1 MLEELQEERTPT
13 LSWDDYIKIIRRR
26 RWWLV
31 LPMFLCWGIV
41 WGIGWLLP
49 SVYRSETLIL
59 IEQQKV
65 PEQYVVSNVSVDLQ
79 ERLQSMSQQILSR
92 TRLERIID
100 RFNLYPKGPGGLS
113 TTDPVEQMR
122 KDIAIELVQ
131 APGRPG
137 DLTAFKI
144 SYSATTPQLAQQVAS
159 ELTSLF
165 IDENLQSQ
173 QQLSESTTTFLGT
186 QLNDARTVLEQQEA
200 KVREFKA
207 QNLGQLPSQLQSNV
221 QILSGMQAQLQ
232 GLTDAVNRA
241 QQQRLYL
248 QSLLEQ
254 YRAAQAATGTG
265 GSADTPEALDKELE
279 RLQVQLANVKA
290 LYTDENPDV
299 RHTEEQIAKTKKL
312 KQQMAD
318 EIAANEKAQSSGS
331 GKAAEPVPAGSHASS
346 SMMQI
351 TSQLKANELEI
362 RDYQHQIKD
371 LEAKIGE
378 YQQRLNMTPMREQQ
392 LADITRG
399 YEESQA
405 NYDSLLKKQMQSQL
419 ATNLEKRQQGE
430 QFRIIDP
437 PSLPKKPSSPNHFE
451 LSLIALGA
459 GLLLGLG
466 ITALAELIDARIRAE
481 KDLKDLVPAR
491 VLVGIPHLATPGEEK
506 QRVRR
511 HWMEWAAAFV
521 IVVSM
526 VAGNLVSYFKG

>member
-1 MLEELQEERTPT
+1 MIEELQEERGP
-13 LSWDDYIKIIRRR
+13 SWDDYVKIIRRR

-31 LPMFLCWGIV
+31 LPMFLCWAVV
-41 WGIGWLLP
+41 WGIGWFLP

-59 IEQQKV
+59 VEQQKV
-65 PEQYVVSNVSVDLQ
+65 PEQYVVPNVSVDLQ
-79 ERLQSMSQQILSR
+79 ERLQSMTQQILSR
-92 TRLERIID
+92 TRLEGIAE
-100 RFNLYPKGPGGLS
+100 RFNLYPKAPAGLS
-113 TTDPVEQMR
+113 TTDPVDQMR

-131 APGRPG
+131 TPGRPG

-144 SYSATTPQLAQQVAS
+144 SYSAATPQLAQQVAS
-159 ELTSLF
+159 QLTSLF
-165 IDENLQSQ
+165 IDENMQNQ

-207 QNLGQLPSQLQSNV
+207 QNLGQLPSQLQTNV
-221 QILSGMQAQLQ
+221 QILSGLQAQLQ
-232 GLTDAVNRA
+232 GVNEAINRA
-241 QQQRLYL
+241 QQQKLYL
-248 QSLLEQ
+248 QSLLDQ
-254 YRAAQAATGTG
+254 YRAAQAATETG
-265 GSADTPEALDKELE
+265 GSSSTPEALDKELDH
-279 RLQVQLANVKA
+279 LQLQLADAKA
-290 LYTDENPDV
+290 LYTDKNPDV
-299 RHTEEQIAKTKKL
+299 RNIEEEIAKTKKL
-312 KQQMAD
+312 KQQIAD
-318 EIAANEKAQSSGS
+318 EFAANEKAQSSDS
-331 GKAAEPVPAGSHASS
+331 GKAAEPVHAGSHPSS

-351 TSQLKANELEI
+351 TSQLKVNELEI
-362 RDYQHQIKD
+362 RDYQRQTKD
-371 LEAKIGE
+371 LQAKIGE

-392 LADITRG
+392 LSDITRG
-399 YEESQA
+399 YEESQS

-437 PSLPKKPSSPNHFE
+437 PSFPRKPSSPNHFQ

-459 GLLLGLG
+459 GILLGLG

-481 KDLKDLVPAR
+481 KDLKELVPAR

-521 IVVSM
+521 IVVTM
-526 VAGNLVSYFKG
+526 AAGNFVSYFKG